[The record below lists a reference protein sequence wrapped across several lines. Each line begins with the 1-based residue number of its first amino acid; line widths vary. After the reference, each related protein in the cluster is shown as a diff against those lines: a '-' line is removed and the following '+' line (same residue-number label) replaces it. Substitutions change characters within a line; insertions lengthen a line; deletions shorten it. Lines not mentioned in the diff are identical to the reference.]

1 MSTII
6 NQETY
11 LQGDWERV
19 LIWRKEI
26 NEIIS
31 EFEFEYTI
39 NEEETLFKDSKGN
52 DFEIFIG
59 PKAQARITLWQE
71 YDEEAH
77 PNGYYL
83 ICALETMLSMFG
95 VKIYS
100 RSNPMCLG
108 LAIDFLYV
116 SKDAFRETLLI
127 YIKLLRAGRNKL
139 NERIA
144 MNEGFESSSNTDYE
158 TTDQ

>member
-1 MSTII
+1 MNTII

-52 DFEIFIG
+52 DYEIFIG
-59 PKAQARITLWQE
+59 HKAQARLILWEE
-71 YDEEAH
+71 YDEEEH

-83 ICALETMLSMFG
+83 MCALETMLSMFG
-95 VKIYS
+95 VKIYR
-100 RSNPMCLG
+100 RSNPMGLG

-116 SKDAFRETLLI
+116 SKEVFRETLLI
-127 YIKLLRAGRNKL
+127 YIKLLRAGRSKL
-139 NERIA
+139 NERI
-144 MNEGFESSSNTDYE
+144 FENNDTS
-158 TTDQ
+158 QP

>member
-1 MSTII
+1 MNTLI
-6 NQETY
+6 NYETY
-11 LQGDWERV
+11 FNGDSEQV
-19 LIWRKEI
+19 LVWREEI
-26 NEIIS
+26 NDVLS
-31 EFEFEYTI
+31 ETGFEHTL

-52 DFEIFIG
+52 DYEIFIG

-95 VKIYS
+95 VKIYR

-144 MNEGFESSSNTDYE
+144 MNEGFESSSNSDYE